1 MVLGAVCLVAAKASP
16 QELVYAVLGF
26 SMVISGG
33 AVGLHSIKHDDI
45 GNLKVSPCKYDA
57 EI

>member
-1 MVLGAVCLVAAKASP
+1 MVLGAVGLVAAKASP
-16 QELVYAVLGF
+16 QEILFAVLGF

-45 GNLKVSPCKYDA
+45 GNLKVSPCKK
-57 EI
+57 

>member
-1 MVLGAVCLVAAKASP
+1 MVLGAACLVAAKANP
-16 QELVYAVLGF
+16 QELFFSILGF

-45 GNLKVSPCKYDA
+45 GNLKVSPCNYDT
-57 EI
+57 EV

>member
-1 MVLGAVCLVAAKASP
+1 MVAAKANP
-16 QELVYAVLGF
+16 QELFFSILGF

-45 GNLKVSPCKYDA
+45 GNLKVSPCNYDT
-57 EI
+57 EV